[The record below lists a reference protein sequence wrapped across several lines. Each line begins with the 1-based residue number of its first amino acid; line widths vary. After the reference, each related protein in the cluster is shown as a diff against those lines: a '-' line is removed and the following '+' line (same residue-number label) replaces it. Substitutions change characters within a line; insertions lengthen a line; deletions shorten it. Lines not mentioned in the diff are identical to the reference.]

1 LKKYFNNVYREG
13 IIKLKDIYSKN
24 QKLGDAQATTQ
35 ALEMNEEKLLNLTNQ
50 LRNYQDIYNE
60 VEVNGNYN
68 LKQSHLPQQQQQHS
82 SSSNEYSSSSTST
95 ISGNG
100 NSHNKL
106 VNQSGTLH
114 CESSTN
120 TLHIYQSPSQ
130 TSVNNSNSNSH
141 NNNNS
146 KVNSSVPDTPDSHH
160 R

>member
-1 LKKYFNNVYREG
+1 MKKYFNNVFREG

-82 SSSNEYSSSSTST
+82 SSSNEYSSSSYCVFEIVWACFTGDCWHAVCCT
-95 ISGNG
+95 RVCCTGIRFM
-100 NSHNKL
+100 
-106 VNQSGTLH
+106 VF
-114 CESSTN
+114 
-120 TLHIYQSPSQ
+120 
-130 TSVNNSNSNSH
+130 
-141 NNNNS
+141 
-146 KVNSSVPDTPDSHH
+146 
-160 R
+160 